1 MDNFK
6 PITNKVCDKSNFT
19 KWTDEKYGD
28 MQCFMAYVIDIPK
41 MDKFEEIKAN
51 FEENATE
58 EYIELQV
65 SFDSTGVIREVI
77 MLIQDKIE
85 GCDWSIPEP
94 FYDWLEPERIGIQT
108 LDESGNVNG
117 HTLLSEK
124 EFTSLVTIANQA
136 YEILKAQQSRKADVC
151 PMMG

>member
-19 KWTDEKYGD
+19 KWIDEKYGD
-28 MQCFMAYVIDIPK
+28 MQCFMAYVVDIPK
-41 MDKFEEIKAN
+41 MDKFDEIKAN

-85 GCDWSIPEP
+85 GCDWS
-94 FYDWLEPERIGIQT
+94 EPERIGLFIFNGG
-108 LDESGNVNG
+108 EAVSG

-136 YEILKAQQSRKADVC
+136 YEILKAQQSGKADVC